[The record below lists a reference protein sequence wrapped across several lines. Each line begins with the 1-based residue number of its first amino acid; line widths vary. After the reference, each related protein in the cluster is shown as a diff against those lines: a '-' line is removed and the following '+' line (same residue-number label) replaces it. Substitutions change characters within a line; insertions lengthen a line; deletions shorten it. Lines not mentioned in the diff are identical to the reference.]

1 MSQRTIVI
9 TGASDGIG
17 AAAARALSRAGERI
31 VVVGRSPEKTQ
42 AVAKELDADYFLSDF
57 ADLSQVRELAAA
69 LRSNYPRIDV
79 LANNAGGI
87 MGKRELTVDGYEK
100 TFQVNHLAPFLL
112 TTLLMDVLTASRAS
126 VINTSSAANGYGK
139 LDLTDLDSSRNYST
153 NRAYGTGKL
162 ANILFT
168 SELHRRFGTDGTIG
182 DGPTPGI
189 TTAAFHPG
197 VVATNFAA
205 DSTSPFRHAYK
216 TILNRFLLTPEQG
229 ADTLVWLATSKPGE
243 DWVSGAY
250 YAKRAL
256 SKANKQAYD
265 AELAREFWDRSE
277 QMVQAKNFF

>member
-17 AAAARALSRAGERI
+17 AAAARALSRAGERV
-31 VVVGRSPEKTQ
+31 VVVGRSQEKTQ

-69 LRSNYPRIDV
+69 LRSNYPTIDV

-112 TTLLMDVLTASRAS
+112 TTLLMDVLTASQAS
-126 VINTSSAANGYGK
+126 VINTSSAANGYGR

-168 SELHRRFGTDGTIG
+168 SELHRRFGADGTVG
-182 DGPTPGI
+182 EGPTPGI

-265 AELAREFWDRSE
+265 AELARELWNRSE
-277 QMVQAKNFF
+277 QMVQAG

>member
-17 AAAARALSRAGERI
+17 AAAARALSRAGERV
-31 VVVGRSPEKTQ
+31 VVVGRSQEKTQ

-69 LRSNYPRIDV
+69 LRSNYPTIDV

-112 TTLLMDVLTASRAS
+112 TTLLMDVLTASQAS
-126 VINTSSAANGYGK
+126 VINTSSAANGYGR

-168 SELHRRFGTDGTIG
+168 SELHRRFGADGTIG
-182 DGPTPGI
+182 EGPTPGI

-265 AELAREFWDRSE
+265 AELARELWDRSE
-277 QMVQAKNFF
+277 QMVQAG

>member
-17 AAAARALSRAGERI
+17 AAAARALSRAGERV
-31 VVVGRSPEKTQ
+31 VVVGRSQEKTQ

-112 TTLLMDVLTASRAS
+112 TTLLMDVLTASQAS
-126 VINTSSAANGYGK
+126 VINTSSAANGYGR

-168 SELHRRFGTDGTIG
+168 GELHRRFGTDGTIG
-182 DGPTPGI
+182 EGPTPGI

-265 AELAREFWDRSE
+265 AELARELWDRSE
-277 QMVQAKNFF
+277 QMVQAG